1 MLAMAN
7 PTRAPKQSPRSPAKS
22 KPSRPVGKSA
32 AKSAARPGTDA
43 KKPKAGGAGGGKTG
57 AVKAKA
63 GKAAAPAKAAKPAK
77 AVKASKKAAPASTKA
92 AAPKKLPSVVKGK
105 PPASPTPR
113 PDGVRKPAGAS
124 ANGVN
129 GKSTRGGADP
139 TTAGLSPADAELVA
153 DLLPRLREICLA
165 LPEATEVEAWGHPTF
180 RVNDKIFASYGVE
193 GARASM
199 GVKTTP
205 DMQSALVMSDPRF
218 TVAAYVGKHG
228 WVSLS
233 LAGTVDLGEVEMLV
247 RGSYRLIAPARLV
260 RQLDELED

>member
-7 PTRAPKQSPRSPAKS
+7 PTRAAKKSPRSPAKS
-22 KPSRPVGKSA
+22 KSSSPVAKSA
-32 AKSAARPGTDA
+32 AKSAARPAAGA
-43 KKPKAGGAGGGKTG
+43 KKAKTG
-57 AVKAKA
+57 AASKTGAIKAKA
-63 GKAAAPAKAAKPAK
+63 GKASAPAKASKGAKAAKPVKPAK
-77 AVKASKKAAPASTKA
+77 VTPASTKLPA
-92 AAPKKLPSVVKGK
+92 VVAGKK
-105 PPASPTPR
+105 PASPTAR

-124 ANGVN
+124 AVN
-129 GKSTRGGADP
+129 GKSTRGGLDP
-139 TTAGLSPADAELVA
+139 TTAGLSAADAELVA

-218 TVAAYVGKHG
+218 TIAAYVGKHG

-247 RGSYRLIAPARLV
+247 KGSYRLIAPARLV
-260 RQLDELED
+260 RQLDELEG

>member
-22 KPSRPVGKSA
+22 KASSPVGKSA
-32 AKSAARPGTDA
+32 AKSAARPGADA

-63 GKAAAPAKAAKPAK
+63 GKTAALAKAAKPAK
-77 AVKASKKAAPASTKA
+77 AAKASKKAAPAKAPA
-92 AAPKKLPSVVKGK
+92 AAKKLPPVVKGK
-105 PPASPTPR
+105 PTAR

-129 GKSTRGGADP
+129 GKSARGAADP

-247 RGSYRLIAPARLV
+247 KGSYRLIAPARLV
-260 RQLDELED
+260 RQLDEAAD

>member
-1 MLAMAN
+1 V
-7 PTRAPKQSPRSPAKS
+7 T
-22 KPSRPVGKSA
+22 G
-32 AKSAARPGTDA
+32 
-43 KKPKAGGAGGGKTG
+43 KKP
-57 AVKAKA
+57 
-63 GKAAAPAKAAKPAK
+63 
-77 AVKASKKAAPASTKA
+77 ASSSA
-92 AAPKKLPSVVKGK
+92 
-105 PPASPTPR
+105 R
-113 PDGVRKPAGAS
+113 PDGVRKPAGPS
-124 ANGVN
+124 ALN
-129 GKSTRGGADP
+129 GKSTRGGVDA

-180 RVNDKIFASYGVE
+180 RVNDMIFASYGVE
-193 GARASM
+193 GSRASM

-247 RGSYRLIAPARLV
+247 KGSYRLVAPARLV
-260 RQLDELED
+260 RQLDEAAE

>member
-7 PTRAPKQSPRSPAKS
+7 PTRAPKKSPRSPAKPKS
-22 KPSRPVGKSA
+22 SSSAGKSA
-32 AKSAARPGTDA
+32 AKSAARPGIEA
-43 KKPKAGGAGGGKTG
+43 KKPKAGGAGGGKAG
-57 AVKAKA
+57 AVKA

-77 AVKASKKAAPASTKA
+77 AARASKKATPAKA
-92 AAPKKLPSVVKGK
+92 AAKKLPLVVTGK
-105 PPASPTPR
+105 KPASPTAR
-113 PDGVRKPAGAS
+113 PDGVRKPAS
-124 ANGVN
+124 ANGAN
-129 GKSTRGGADP
+129 GKSARGGADP

-153 DLLPRLREICLA
+153 DLLPRLREICLS

-247 RGSYRLIAPARLV
+247 KGSYRLIAPARLV
-260 RQLDELED
+260 RQLDELEG

>member
-7 PTRAPKQSPRSPAKS
+7 PTRAAKKSPRSPAKS
-22 KPSRPVGKSA
+22 KASSPVGKSA
-32 AKSAARPGTDA
+32 AKSAARPAAGSKKA
-43 KKPKAGGAGGGKTG
+43 KTAAAGKTG
-57 AVKAKA
+57 AVKAKP
-63 GKAAAPAKAAKPAK
+63 GKASAPAKASKAAK
-77 AVKASKKAAPASTKA
+77 AVKPAKLMAASTK
-92 AAPKKLPSVVKGK
+92 KLPAVVVGK
-105 PPASPTPR
+105 KPASPTAR
-113 PDGVRKPAGAS
+113 PDGVR
-124 ANGVN
+124 N
-129 GKSTRGGADP
+129 GKSGRGAVDP

-218 TVAAYVGKHG
+218 TIAAYVGKHG

-247 RGSYRLIAPARLV
+247 KGSYRLIAPARLV
-260 RQLDELED
+260 RQLDELEG